1 MAEDLQGYTR
11 QCVVSFIDLY
21 EKTKRNFPQ
30 ARSVTA
36 AQQEQ
41 LIETFSKIA
50 AAKGMQIHL
59 CCEDRALTR
68 ANVDADGCLSQTVL
82 ERAIGSA
89 LHVPEKKMARDACS
103 CLLGADIGMYNTC
116 GHGCLYCYANY
127 DNESVRVNRKLHD
140 PASPLLIG
148 HLHETD
154 IIKEAEQKRGRMDSL
169 VFFKWDF
176 KKLIQKG
183 MVMIMTKQE
192 KIERFRKM
200 NETIEKGQ
208 IVCAGSSLME
218 MFPVEKFVQEDKLDL
233 VIYNR
238 GIGGF
243 VTQELLDNID
253 VCILDLE
260 PRRLFIN
267 IGTNDLSDPAISI
280 EDMITNYDKILT
292 IVQDKLPDIDIYMMA
307 YYPINYDAATEEM
320 KPCLLIR
327 TNDKIAQA
335 NEAVRTLAKAHHA
348 HYIDINAPLKDEQ
361 GNLKAEYTIE
371 GMHIKEQGYRA
382 IFDSFIKYAL
392 ED

>member
-1 MAEDLQGYTR
+1 
-11 QCVVSFIDLY
+11 
-21 EKTKRNFPQ
+21 
-30 ARSVTA
+30 
-36 AQQEQ
+36 
-41 LIETFSKIA
+41 
-50 AAKGMQIHL
+50 
-59 CCEDRALTR
+59 
-68 ANVDADGCLSQTVL
+68 
-82 ERAIGSA
+82 
-89 LHVPEKKMARDACS
+89 
-103 CLLGADIGMYNTC
+103 
-116 GHGCLYCYANY
+116 
-127 DNESVRVNRKLHD
+127 
-140 PASPLLIG
+140 
-148 HLHETD
+148 
-154 IIKEAEQKRGRMDSL
+154 MDSL

-280 EDMITNYDKILT
+280 ASLPMQEANTSCYRFDKCSIDQACNILGNDQINRFLTLRFKFHHCLMILT
-292 IVQDKLPDIDIYMMA
+292 LWTVILYF
-307 YYPINYDAATEEM
+307 
-320 KPCLLIR
+320 
-327 TNDKIAQA
+327 
-335 NEAVRTLAKAHHA
+335 
-348 HYIDINAPLKDEQ
+348 
-361 GNLKAEYTIE
+361 
-371 GMHIKEQGYRA
+371 YRPSA
-382 IFDSFIKYAL
+382 IFPVIPSNALDSLCRFPSGSAPISTSWLRLPFKLIVNL
-392 ED
+392 EKNESKDTLILKP

>member
-1 MAEDLQGYTR
+1 
-11 QCVVSFIDLY
+11 
-21 EKTKRNFPQ
+21 
-30 ARSVTA
+30 
-36 AQQEQ
+36 
-41 LIETFSKIA
+41 
-50 AAKGMQIHL
+50 
-59 CCEDRALTR
+59 
-68 ANVDADGCLSQTVL
+68 
-82 ERAIGSA
+82 
-89 LHVPEKKMARDACS
+89 
-103 CLLGADIGMYNTC
+103 
-116 GHGCLYCYANY
+116 
-127 DNESVRVNRKLHD
+127 
-140 PASPLLIG
+140 
-148 HLHETD
+148 
-154 IIKEAEQKRGRMDSL
+154 MDSL

-183 MVMIMTKQE
+183 MVTIMTKQE

-218 MFPVEKFVQEDKLDL
+218 
-233 VIYNR
+233 
-238 GIGGF
+238 
-243 VTQELLDNID
+243 
-253 VCILDLE
+253 LDLE

-280 EDMITNYDKILT
+280 EDMIANYDKILT